1 MKKKLI
7 LSVLLTFL
15 LAGCQYLPASLTS
28 RSMWTD
34 DELYSS
40 VMYEVNVRQFTP
52 EGTFN
57 AFSEHL
63 PRLADLGVNILWFMP
78 IHPISLEKRKG
89 SLGSYYAVKD
99 YYDVNPEFGSKQDF
113 KNLVN
118 KAHDM
123 GFKVIIDWVAN
134 HTGWDNQWIVDNP
147 EWYTQDFG
155 EIIHPEGTDWTDV
168 ADLNF
173 NNNDLR
179 KEMTNAMKYWVRE
192 FDIDGFRADVAGQV
206 PTSFWES
213 ARREIEKIKPVFML
227 AENEGN
233 MRLLD
238 FAFDTNYQFR
248 FYGVLKDVAN
258 NKRRP
263 SEIMVALNNMK
274 LNYKG
279 GIFPF
284 VYTTNHDENSWD
296 DALPNIFKDAT
307 KAMNVLIFTIP
318 AMPLIYNG
326 QEINSDRSLRF
337 FEKDLIVWDNP
348 ESNEYHLFYKQ
359 LIQLKRNNQALWHD
373 SMNNLV
379 SISVVNDVLIYSLA
393 KDNNKISVI
402 INLSNQS
409 QVVKPNLVG
418 SFKDY
423 FANLDLTLNSQ
434 DELVLAAKDYR
445 VFIHL

>member
-1 MKKKLI
+1 
-7 LSVLLTFL
+7 
-15 LAGCQYLPASLTS
+15 
-28 RSMWTD
+28 
-34 DELYSS
+34 
-40 VMYEVNVRQFTP
+40 
-52 EGTFN
+52 
-57 AFSEHL
+57 
-63 PRLADLGVNILWFMP
+63 
-78 IHPISLEKRKG
+78 
-89 SLGSYYAVKD
+89 
-99 YYDVNPEFGSKQDF
+99 
-113 KNLVN
+113 
-118 KAHDM
+118 
-123 GFKVIIDWVAN
+123 
-134 HTGWDNQWIVDNP
+134 
-147 EWYTQDFG
+147 
-155 EIIHPEGTDWTDV
+155 
-168 ADLNF
+168 
-173 NNNDLR
+173 
-179 KEMTNAMKYWVRE
+179 
-192 FDIDGFRADVAGQV
+192 
-206 PTSFWES
+206 
-213 ARREIEKIKPVFML
+213 
-227 AENEGN
+227 
-233 MRLLD
+233 
-238 FAFDTNYQFR
+238 
-248 FYGVLKDVAN
+248 
-258 NKRRP
+258 
-263 SEIMVALNNMK
+263 MVALNNMK

-359 LIQLKRNNQALWHD
+359 LIQLKRNNPALWHD

-379 SISVVNDVLIYSLA
+379 SISVINDVLIYSLA
-393 KDNNKISVI
+393 KDNNKVSVM

-434 DELVLAAKDYR
+434 DELVLAAKDYM